1 MQLHLHAVSVII
13 SCMMIRPFIF
23 MKFLSM
29 CCVFSLWHAALM
41 ADPPASS
48 TFSAISV
55 LSSDLLEI
63 EWAMPQGGDGVAL
76 TRSVHLDDWTFVG
89 SPDDWPTS
97 GSNAI
102 VSIGRH
108 EQGAFRLEASSRGQV
123 HDLVFQQQLPSFLIG
138 QLLTFAGITGIT
150 PAYDVAIY
158 RVTYDTF
165 DHRRIST
172 RASGA
177 LCIPVGLSTAPVI
190 SLQHGT
196 IYERLEA
203 PSVEFSVEQALGV
216 AAASEGYI
224 AVLPDYLGLGTN
236 SPGLHPYVHA
246 RSSAIASIDMLRAS
260 LSAVASVPGANP
272 NGNLFLAGYSQGGH
286 TTLAMLREIA
296 AHHSAEF
303 SVTACAPMAGPHDL
317 SGVMRDVMLSSTNYA
332 SPAYLPY
339 MLLGLNQIYDIFT
352 SPDEVLAPPY
362 DSTIPPLFDGATPS
376 STINAGL
383 PAVPRL
389 MIATNFLADFES
401 NTNNAVWAALRAND
415 TWRGWVPQ
423 VPVRFI
429 HCAADGTV
437 PVANSHVAMSN
448 LVAAGASQISFSDP
462 SPASGHAD
470 CALPAFL
477 SAKSWFDSLNTP

>member
-1 MQLHLHAVSVII
+1 MQVHSRAVSVSMTSI
-13 SCMMIRPFIF
+13 MRRR
-23 MKFLSM
+23 FLSM
-29 CCVFSLWHAALM
+29 KFVSLCCVFSLWHVGLM
-41 ADPPASS
+41 ADPTVSNF
-48 TFSAISV
+48 FSEISV
-55 LSSDLLEI
+55 LSRELLAI
-63 EWAMPQGGDGVAL
+63 DWVLPQGGDGVAL
-76 TRSVHLDDWTFVG
+76 TRSVHLDDWAFAG
-89 SPDDWPTS
+89 SPDDWPTG
-97 GSNAI
+97 GSNAV
-102 VSIGRH
+102 VSIGGD
-108 EQGAFRLEASSRGQV
+108 EQGAFRLEASCRGQV
-123 HDLVFQQQLPSFLIG
+123 RDLVFQQQLSRFLIG
-138 QLLTFAGITGIT
+138 ILLANAGITGIT

-177 LCIPVGLSTAPVI
+177 LCIPLGLSTAPVI

-196 IYERLEA
+196 IYERLDA
-203 PSVEFSVEQALGV
+203 PSVALSLEQSLGIAV
-216 AAASEGYI
+216 ASEGYI
-224 AVLPDYLGLGTN
+224 AVQPDYLGLGTN

-246 RSSAIASIDMLRAS
+246 RSSAVASIDMLRAS
-260 LSAVASVPGANP
+260 LSVVATVPGANT

-286 TTLAMLREIA
+286 TTLAMLREIE

-303 SVTACAPMAGPHDL
+303 NVTACAPMAGPHDL
-317 SGVMRDVMLSSTNYA
+317 SGVMHDVMLSNANYA

-339 MLLGLNQIYDIFT
+339 TLLGLNQVYGIFA

-362 DSTIPPLFDGATPS
+362 DTTIPPLFDGATPS
-376 STINAGL
+376 STINAAL
-383 PAVPRL
+383 PSVPRQI
-389 MIATNFLADFES
+389 IATNFLADFES
-401 NTNNAVWAALRAND
+401 NTNNVVWAVLRAND

-448 LVAAGASQISFSDP
+448 LVAAGATRISFFDP
-462 SPASGHAD
+462 SPASGHGD